1 MSKIEIEIKSSE
13 IADVYELSK
22 NLRQK
27 DKEELVAMGYRP
39 RTAVYYSFKHAVYR
53 KTAFVDGR
61 IAAMWGV
68 CGCPL
73 GIVGQPYLL
82 TTKKF
87 ERPGALEITRLYKK
101 EVSVMHQIFPVLENY
116 VDYNYDDALRLLR
129 LVGFTIHR
137 PQPLGPR
144 NNMFC
149 RYTMGD
155 V

>member
-1 MSKIEIEIKSSE
+1 MIEVRTSV
-13 IADVYELSK
+13 IADVYDLSR
-22 NLRQK
+22 NLRKK
-27 DKEELVAMGYRP
+27 DKKELIGMGYRP

-61 IAAMWGV
+61 IAAMWGA

-73 GIVGQPYLL
+73 GMVGQPYLL
-82 TTKKF
+82 TTKEF
-87 ERPGALEITRLYKK
+87 EKPPVLEVVRLYKT

-116 VDYNYDDALRLLR
+116 VDYNYEEAIKLLR
-129 LVGFTIHR
+129 LVGFDIER
-137 PQPLGPR
+137 PQPLGPK

-155 V
+155 H